1 MGYLHLVYAMA
12 EVRHGWS
19 KPWLILSCIN
29 NPVMHSK
36 DLEICAYLQQK
47 SWLLLWSSPHQVLY
61 IIQYCCLL
69 VQLLQ
74 GQFTTPFYS
83 RSFDPLPWLHIW
95 SHYYLVQPLDPYHFS
110 IMALF
115 LIPSITLSLK
125 LGCSLWKREWVRHHI
140 NKIMIRVDSI
150 YRLTYNKYDTFY
162 S

>member
-1 MGYLHLVYAMA
+1 MY
-12 EVRHGWS
+12 
-19 KPWLILSCIN
+19 
-29 NPVMHSK
+29 SK

-69 VQLLQ
+69 VQPLQ

-95 SHYYLVQPLDPYHFS
+95 CHYCLVQSLDPYQFS
-110 IMALF
+110 ITALF

-140 NKIMIRVDSI
+140 NKWSEPIAYI
-150 YRLTYNKYDTFY
+150 YIGLSAINMTHSTANYVHVKPFKYTVVPK
-162 S
+162 